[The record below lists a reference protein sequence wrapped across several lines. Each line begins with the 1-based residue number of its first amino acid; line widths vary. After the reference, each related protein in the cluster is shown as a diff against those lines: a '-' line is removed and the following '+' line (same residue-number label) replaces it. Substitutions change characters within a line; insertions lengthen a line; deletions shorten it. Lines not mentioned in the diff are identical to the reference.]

1 MTWEIKQGDCLDVMR
16 GMPDASVDA
25 IVTDPPY
32 ELANDGK
39 ASASRIFL
47 ELMFPKHPQVE
58 SILTGGDQL
67 SFLVSEILQLCGTG
81 IGDPTPSPTMPVRPV
96 AFDSDAPTRDVDV
109 EDTSECPVPSSQS
122 NRSGDLETESTVHI
136 GDFALKLTDPTAM
149 LEALDSV
156 GAGFTSGAIG
166 VGFRVSSP
174 GAPRFRA
181 RECPVVFGPDDVLLR
196 DDALANA
203 IGALA
208 GAAGITVSRFHLG
221 RCAEEDFSA
230 HGALVLCSALLAG
243 GAQLIGASPGA
254 RRLPSVLESRLIRV
268 VDHATNRALTF
279 NLLVHPQSITG
290 TGFMGKQWDGSKAA
304 YDVDLWAEALR
315 VAKPGAHLLAFG
327 GTRTFHRLACAIE
340 DAGWEIRDCIMW
352 VYGCLSEDTEI
363 LVDGQ
368 WEPYHKAIAGRHAL
382 CYDVDHDEYQWQ
394 PIQDL
399 YVYDYS
405 DTAFRIVSD
414 RTDQIV
420 SRNHRCL
427 VERGGR
433 FVFRLAETL
442 ERQETIPIL
451 EGVPD
456 LLGHLPVHHAGT
468 GDTEPVLQSPVHTE
482 EPRQSETYRGA
493 QGENGCLCSLRE
505 EVLAAGCV
513 DSEGQDSVLLTA
525 MQREGEGQGLGEART
540 QGKGGMESAV
550 RGQLPGEDERCR
562 ESSVEGRRDVLP
574 QARELQADQVHPMP
588 GGVSVNGAERRLRH
602 GTSTDC
608 IDGDRAGAA
617 SVGGCASP
625 KPRPAGQSAGE
636 SGTVCQQSRPQ
647 AVRASRYT
655 VADLAR
661 IEPIH
666 YAGKVWC
673 VRVPTGAFVARRNGK
688 VFVTGN
694 SGFPKSLD
702 VSKAIAKR
710 AGGELQARTA
720 IQWMQQERERL
731 GLSRAELEIRIFG
744 RSDGNV
750 RNWEDGISLP
760 KPGLWPQIRTALRH
774 ESTPFDAIMER
785 GDEKIGDMTGS
796 YGYQANNDR
805 WEKQREL
812 REPATDIARQ
822 WHSWGTALKPA
833 WEPIIVARKPLDGT
847 VAANVLKHGTGAINV
862 DGCRVDANDI
872 DALKKNWDRVQ
883 STSQGIT
890 STGLK
895 AIDLSGRAPSGRW
908 PANLIHDG
916 SDEVVALF
924 PSADGSHPQRPT
936 HSTNAAFGGGRY
948 DNSSCYG
955 DSGSAARFFKCC
967 EQESKCPLC
976 CLPCAEACDIL
987 GAWKIALAITA
998 EKNGWTSQATNEFI
1012 ARVSAMRNQNEK
1024 LAQNVKSAGSLCD
1037 SCATSIAVALAGIKT
1052 SAFSNEELQVIL
1064 GYIKSYEN
1072 SILTQSLASF
1082 AELWGNTDTIP
1093 TTKSLSILFGY
1104 VRLAT
1109 ESYTKQGSE
1118 AKEEVGSDPEKE
1130 TAYRF
1135 KYSPKASKSDRG
1147 EGNNHPTVK
1156 PIALMRYLVRLVT
1169 PPQGTVL
1176 DPFTGSGSTGVAA
1189 LREGFNFIGIEREQE
1204 YVTLA
1209 ERRIRHDSPLFNM

>member
-1 MTWEIKQGDCLDVMR
+1 MTWEIKQGDCLEVMR

-81 IGDPTPSPTMPVRPV
+81 IGDPTPSPAMPVRPV

-208 GAAGITVSRFHLG
+208 GAAGITMSRFHLG

-243 GAQLIGASPGA
+243 GAQLIGTSSGA

-279 NLLVHPQSITG
+279 NLLVHPQSIAG

-304 YDVDLWAEALR
+304 YDVDLWTEALR

-368 WEPYHKAIAGRHAL
+368 WEPYHRAIAGRHAL

-442 ERQETIPIL
+442 ESQETIPVL
-451 EGVPD
+451 ESVPD
-456 LLGHLPVHHAGT
+456 LLGHLPVQHAGT
-468 GDTEPVLQSPVHTE
+468 SDTQSVLQSSLRTE
-482 EPRQSETYRGA
+482 ESRKDKATSGA
-493 QGENGCLCSLRE
+493 QGGNDRVRGVRE
-505 EVLAAGCV
+505 GGLAAGCV

-636 SGTVCQQSRPQ
+636 SGTVRQQSGPQ
-647 AVRASRYT
+647 TVRASRYT

-666 YAGKVWC
+666 YTGKVWC

-702 VSKAIAKR
+702 VSKAIDKA
-710 AGGELQARTA
+710 AGVLQHEGKSFRTDEGIGTA
-720 IQWMQQERERL
+720 SYKPTID
-731 GLSRAELEIRIFG
+731 SRFY
-744 RSDGNV
+744 V
-750 RNWEDGISLP
+750 RPDPITPEA
-760 KPGLWPQIRTALRH
+760 TAW
-774 ESTPFDAIMER
+774 S
-785 GDEKIGDMTGS
+785 G
-796 YGYQANNDR
+796 
-805 WEKQREL
+805 
-812 REPATDIARQ
+812 
-822 WHSWGTALKPA
+822 WGTALKPA
-833 WEPIIVARKPLDGT
+833 YEPILLARKPLDGT

-862 DGCRVDANDI
+862 DGCRVPGTPETTRFNPEKHSHEGWRMSASGEET
-872 DALKKNWDRVQ
+872 AA
-883 STSQGIT
+883 
-890 STGLK
+890 K
-895 AIDLSGRAPSGRW
+895 AQTVSGRW
-908 PANLIHDG
+908 PANLVHDG

-924 PSADGSHPQRPT
+924 PSNVGE
-936 HSTNAAFGGGRY
+936 
-948 DNSSCYG
+948 
-955 DSGSAARFFKCC
+955 SAARFFKCC

-1204 YVTLA
+1204 YVTIA